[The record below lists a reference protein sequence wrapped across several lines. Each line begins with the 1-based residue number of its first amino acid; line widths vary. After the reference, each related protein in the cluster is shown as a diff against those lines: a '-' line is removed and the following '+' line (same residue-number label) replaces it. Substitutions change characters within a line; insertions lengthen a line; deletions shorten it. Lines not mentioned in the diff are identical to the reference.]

1 MNAIEFKN
9 VTKSFKDG
17 DEIIEAFEAIKND
30 KDLIAKLKQIRKI
43 NNTSDC
49 YGS

>member
-17 DEIIEAFEAIKND
+17 DEIIEA
-30 KDLIAKLKQIRKI
+30 LKCTDFSVKKANLLPLLDHQDQVKVLF
-43 NNTSDC
+43 
-49 YGS
+49 